1 MSGFQCTDSNALG
14 LFGIDVHILGYDCND
29 QGGAFALVMIA
40 TLIIKLLQNKLWA
53 AQAQRQRELLQ
64 MEKKERLVGFWYSP
78 LAWMLC
84 LEFLS
89 TVIGIVS
96 VLVIMGANIYIFMVI
111 IVSNLLGTGWTYAH
125 MEKDHHSTSKDILN
139 LCHLINTV
147 EDIQSKDKTVQ
158 IPDHM
163 LCKYEQAIRAMLE
176 LQRQLNRTDLDNRT
190 KNRMQMNNEP
200 LAFSF

>member
-29 QGGAFALVMIA
+29 QGGVFGLVMFA

-64 MEKKERLVGFWYSP
+64 MEKEERLVGFWYSP

-89 TVIGIVS
+89 TVIGIIS

-139 LCHLINTV
+139 LCNLIDTV
-147 EDIQSKDKTVQ
+147 EEEKDKFSQ
-158 IPDHM
+158 LPAHM
-163 LCKYEQAIRAMLE
+163 QCKYQQAVLAIIE
-176 LQRQLNRTDLDNRT
+176 LQRQLNRTDLDQKLNT
-190 KNRMQMNNEP
+190 KQSNNAQ